1 MDDQPLMLGLIGASG
16 VGKTTLTRGIIRLL
30 GAQGV
35 TPISLD
41 DYLRYSRAERAARGL
56 TDADPAATDL
66 ERMAADLA
74 ALRAGQTIEKPV
86 YDHVIGAP
94 RCSERVAPTGLVIVY
109 GVLTLTPPVQAELF
123 DLTVYL
129 DPHPDLYRR
138 WREERDV
145 KQRGYTVEQV
155 RAAWPARERDIQ
167 RYIAPQRP
175 LADVV
180 LRFGPGTDGL
190 DVQMSL
196 RRRAMAFDLAGI
208 VHAVGAT
215 AVVQLRPVAADD
227 DGIPAMLVTA
237 INDPVLDRVS
247 AALRAYLPVQGQLPH
262 DEATDPTV
270 ATLTFAQTL
279 VAVILLRQTGGW
291 Q

>member
-16 VGKTTLTRGIIRLL
+16 AGKTTLTRGIIRLL

-41 DYLRYSRAERAARGL
+41 DYLRYSRAERAELGL

-66 ERMAADLA
+66 ERMAADLM
-74 ALRAGQTIEKPV
+74 ALRAGQTVAKPV
-86 YDHVIGAP
+86 YDHVAGAP
-94 RCSERVAPTGLVIVY
+94 RGSERVAPTGLVIAY
-109 GVLTLTPPVQAELF
+109 GALTLTPPVQAELF

-129 DPHPDLYRR
+129 DPDPELYRR

-145 KQRGYTVEQV
+145 KQRGYTIDQV

-167 RYIAPQRP
+167 SYIAPQRP

-180 LRFGPGTDGL
+180 LRFVPVADRL

-196 RRRAMAFDLAGI
+196 RRRALAFNVTNVIQMA
-208 VHAVGAT
+208 GAT
-215 AVVQLRPVAADD
+215 AAIQTQSAPADG
-227 DGIPAMLVTA
+227 DGLPAVLITA
-237 INDPVLDRVS
+237 TNDPALDRVS
-247 AALRAYLPVQGQLPH
+247 EALRARLPVRGQVTTSEEPAPAHAL
-262 DEATDPTV
+262 
-270 ATLTFAQTL
+270 LTFAQTL
-279 VAVILLRQTGGW
+279 IATLLLQGRG
-291 Q
+291 

>member
-1 MDDQPLMLGLIGASG
+1 MDDRPLMLGLIGASG
-16 VGKTTLTRGIIRLL
+16 AGKTTLTRGIIRLL

-41 DYLRYSRAERAARGL
+41 DYLRYSRAERAALGL

-74 ALRAGQTIEKPV
+74 ALRRCQTIDKPV
-86 YDHVIGAP
+86 YDHVAGAL
-94 RCSERVAPTGLVIVY
+94 RGSERVAPTGLVIAY
-109 GVLTLTPPVQAELF
+109 GALTLTPPVQAELF

-196 RRRAMAFDLAGI
+196 RRRALAFDVASVAQPAESAAAIRIRSVPADEDGLP
-208 VHAVGAT
+208 AVLVSAT
-215 AVVQLRPVAADD
+215 
-227 DGIPAMLVTA
+227 
-237 INDPVLDRVS
+237 NDPALHRVS
-247 AALRAYLPVQGQLPH
+247 DALRARLPVRGQVAAGEEPPS
-262 DEATDPTV
+262 AP

-279 VAVILLRQTGGW
+279 IATLLLQGRG
-291 Q
+291 

>member
-16 VGKTTLTRGIIRLL
+16 AGKTTLTRGIIRLL

-41 DYLRYSRAERAARGL
+41 DYLRYSRAERAALGL

-74 ALRAGQTIEKPV
+74 ALRRCQTINKPV
-86 YDHVIGAP
+86 YDHVAGAP
-94 RCSERVAPTGLVIVY
+94 RGSERVAPTGLVIAY
-109 GVLTLTPPVQAELF
+109 GALTLTPPVQAELF

-145 KQRGYTVEQV
+145 KQRGYTLAEVQ
-155 RAAWPARERDIQ
+155 AAWPARERDIQ
-167 RYIAPQRP
+167 RYITPQRP

-196 RRRAMAFDLAGI
+196 RRRALAFDLAS
-208 VHAVGAT
+208 
-215 AVVQLRPVAADD
+215 VVQPAESAVAIQIRPVPADE
-227 DGIPAMLVTA
+227 DGLPAVLVSAT
-237 INDPVLDRVS
+237 NDPALQRVS
-247 AALRAYLPVQGQLPH
+247 DALRARLPVRGQVAAGEEPS
-262 DEATDPTV
+262 PV
-270 ATLTFAQTL
+270 SATLTFAQTL
-279 VAVILLRQTGGW
+279 VAVMLLRQTVGLE
-291 Q
+291 